1 MKRVL
6 SIAVFSLLFI
16 LISNSAFGA
25 KRYWIKTTSAI
36 WNDTANWSSTSTG
49 SSGFSVP
56 GVNDTAYFTSSK
68 NGSCTLDVN
77 ISVKHLNIGAGY
89 TGTIVQGGYSVTIGT
104 TGAVL
109 SGGTFSGGSA
119 AITLTGPMTISGCAF
134 TSTSGTLTTS
144 SNVTVSSGSFAHNS
158 GTITVTAN
166 MTLTSSITGGVTFN
180 NLSFSP
186 TAANATYTITSTTAI
201 NISGTLTIGGNKTST
216 FNTGTLRVQGNLTI
230 TAATLSGGGGTG
242 TIILNGTGN
251 QTLTGSGTA
260 ATGRLPKVEINKSS
274 GTLSLASTISVGN
287 NWTHNSGTINPGTST
302 VYIANGS
309 TFTGNLTFYNLTF
322 GTSAGLTIATGSVVT
337 VTNTFYGN
345 CTIING
351 SGYLDI
357 KGNMT
362 INTTSNYNPS
372 GNVRINGSGT
382 QTINGLSSPFLGN
395 LPNVTIQKSP
405 SDTLKLTGNISVYGG
420 TWKLDSG
427 IVDAGTSTMN
437 INNVTVTGSQTWNNL
452 TISSG
457 AGSIISGSTEL
468 TVEGNLIFNTTG
480 SGVSLAGNILN
491 AHGNVTMQHTGIN
504 TATQSAT
511 IKINGAGT
519 QTLTGSGTAGSGR
532 FCNITIDK
540 TSGVL
545 NLASVISVNG
555 HWNYIKGDVDP
566 GTSTVALYGTFQL
579 DGQEEGTSN
588 MMRFYSLGIGSGTRT
603 LTGNIDI
610 NNNFTILSG
619 AACSANGK
627 NMNVGGN
634 WNCQGTFTYS
644 TGTVTFDG
652 NSYNNIKGTAGT
664 TVGFGN
670 VAFNRGA
677 GSVTL
682 QNPMRVNTSMTITK
696 GRIKTTSANYLEF
709 VDNATCTTATHSAYV
724 HGPVRKTGN
733 DAFTFP
739 LGDTTLNDTAAFHPL
754 AITAPG
760 ATGDQF
766 EAVYYA
772 SGQTLGTTL
781 VDSLINLSTCERW
794 SLERRSGTS
803 NPTVTVSWNANSC
816 NTSSYANLRMAGWNG
831 TQWEDLGATSITVS
845 GNRGSIT
852 STYNLS
858 YVSNVANIA
867 IATKKYTPPYAIL
880 RKKLDGGYYQVNNGR
895 LLFRYEEEYEDNSN
909 LTFFIY
915 NDQNQ
920 VVSSSQIVPA
930 SMQLQVNY
938 GDNRYELNTAN
949 CNISADGALDNG
961 FYVLEV
967 INDKNEKW
975 YLRFKQ
981 DISILI
987 INCNPTP
994 EEQ

>member
-6 SIAVFSLLFI
+6 SIAVFSLLLI

-25 KRYWIKTTSAI
+25 KRYWIKATAGK
-36 WNDTANWSSTSTG
+36 WNNTANWSSTSGGAGG
-49 SSGFSVP
+49 SSVP
-56 GVNDTAYFTSSK
+56 GASDTAYFDG
-68 NGSCTLDVN
+68 NGTGNDTLDMNV
-77 ISVKHLNIGAGY
+77 SVKYLSVAGGY
-89 TGTIVQGGYSVTIGT
+89 TGKIVQGTYTVTIGT
-104 TGAVL
+104 TGAAL
-109 SGGTFSGGSA
+109 AGGTFEGGSA
-119 AITLTGPMTISGCAF
+119 NITLTGALTISGCAF

-144 SNVTVSSGSFAHNS
+144 SNFTVNGTGSFTHNS
-158 GTITVTAN
+158 GVMKFTATNTITGSVTMYKVEFA
-166 MTLTSSITGGVTFN
+166 
-180 NLSFSP
+180 P
-186 TAANATYTITSTTAI
+186 TATATYTIASGTTLTI
-201 NISGTLTIGGNKTST
+201 TNTLTISGTVTATLNTGNINVSGDVVITNSGTGSGGSATLTFTGSSNQLLDGSPNFAEGRLPNVVINKTGGTLTLQDYINVSGNWTRTAGDVDPGTSTVGMIATKTISGTDTLYNAIFAGGGTFTISGGGSTLNVTNTFTNQGLYDQVFNTGTIKLYGDIVVTNTGTSANGTATFNICGSGNQTLDGASASTEGRFPNVVINKTGGTLYLQDYITVNGNWTRTAGDVDPGTSSVIFSSTKTIAGTDTLYDVRFGGSASTFTISNTLNVLNSFFIAGGTFAQT
-216 FNTGTLRVQGNLTI
+216 FNTGT
-230 TAATLSGGGGTG
+230 
-242 TIILNGTGN
+242 
-251 QTLTGSGTA
+251 
-260 ATGRLPKVEINKSS
+260 INVY
-274 GTLSLASTISVGN
+274 GDV
-287 NWTHNSGTINPGTST
+287 TST
-302 VYIANGS
+302 
-309 TFTGNLTFYNLTF
+309 
-322 GTSAGLTIATGSVVT
+322 
-337 VTNTFYGN
+337 
-345 CTIING
+345 
-351 SGYLDI
+351 
-357 KGNMT
+357 
-362 INTTSNYNPS
+362 
-372 GNVRINGSGT
+372 
-382 QTINGLSSPFLGN
+382 
-395 LPNVTIQKSP
+395 
-405 SDTLKLTGNISVYGG
+405 
-420 TWKLDSG
+420 
-427 IVDAGTSTMN
+427 
-437 INNVTVTGSQTWNNL
+437 
-452 TISSG
+452 
-457 AGSIISGSTEL
+457 
-468 TVEGNLIFNTTG
+468 
-480 SGVSLAGNILN
+480 
-491 AHGNVTMQHTGIN
+491 N
-504 TATQSAT
+504 TATTGGGSAT
-511 IKINGAGT
+511 IKLVGSST
-519 QTLTGSGTAGSGR
+519 QTFTGSGTAGQGR

-540 TSGVL
+540 ASGTL
-545 NLASVISVNG
+545 NLVSVISVNG
-555 HWNYIKGDVDP
+555 NWNYIKGDVDP
-566 GTSTVALYGTFQL
+566 GTSSVALYGTFNL
-579 DGQEEGTSN
+579 DGQQEGSSN
-588 MMRFYSLGIGSGTRT
+588 MMRFYNLAVSGGTRT
-603 LTGNIDI
+603 LTGNLDI
-610 NNNFTILSG
+610 NNNFTISSG
-619 AACSANGK
+619 ATCNANGN
-627 NMNVGGN
+627 NMNVAGN
-634 WNCQGTFTYS
+634 WNAQGTFTYS

-652 NSYNNIKGTAGT
+652 SSYNTIKAATGT
-664 TVGFGN
+664 TAGFGN
-670 VAFNRGA
+670 VAFNRGT

-781 VDSLINLSTCERW
+781 VDSLMNLSTCERW

-867 IATKKYTPPYAIL
+867 IATKKYTPPYAVL

-915 NDQNQ
+915 NEQNQ

-930 SMQLQVNY
+930 NMQLQVNY

-961 FYVLEV
+961 FYILEV

-981 DISILI
+981 DISTLI

>member
-6 SIAVFSLLFI
+6 SIAVFSLLFV
-16 LISNSAFGA
+16 LISTSAFGA
-25 KRYWIKTTSAI
+25 KRYWIKATAGK
-36 WNDTANWSSTSTG
+36 WNNTANWSSTSGGAGG
-49 SSGFSVP
+49 SSVP
-56 GVNDTAYFTSSK
+56 GASDTAYFDG
-68 NGSCTLDVN
+68 NGTGNDTLDMNV
-77 ISVKHLNIGAGY
+77 SVKYLSVAGGY
-89 TGTIVQGGYSVTIGT
+89 TGKIVQGTYTVTIGT
-104 TGAVL
+104 TGAAL
-109 SGGTFSGGSA
+109 AGGTFEGGSA
-119 AITLTGPMTISGCAF
+119 NITLTGALTISGCAF

-144 SNVTVSSGSFAHNS
+144 SNFTVNGTGSFTHNS
-158 GTITVTAN
+158 GVMKFTATNTITGSVTMYKVEFA
-166 MTLTSSITGGVTFN
+166 
-180 NLSFSP
+180 P
-186 TAANATYTITSTTAI
+186 TATATYTIASGTTLTI
-201 NISGTLTIGGNKTST
+201 TNTLTISGTVTATLNTGNINVSGDVVITNSGTGSGGSATLTFTGSSNQLLDGSPNFAEGRLPNVVINKTGGTLTLQDYINVSGNWTRTAGDVDPGTSTVGMIATKTISGTDTLYNAIFAGGGTFTISGGGSTLNVTNTFTNQGLYDQVFNTGTIKLYGDIVVTNTGTSANGTATFNICGSGNQTLDGASASTEGRFPNVVINKTGGTLYLQDYITVNGNWTRTAGDVDPGTSSVIFSSTKTIAGTDTLYDVRFGGSASTFTISNTLNVLNSFFIAGGTFAQT
-216 FNTGTLRVQGNLTI
+216 FNTGT
-230 TAATLSGGGGTG
+230 
-242 TIILNGTGN
+242 
-251 QTLTGSGTA
+251 
-260 ATGRLPKVEINKSS
+260 INVY
-274 GTLSLASTISVGN
+274 GDV
-287 NWTHNSGTINPGTST
+287 TST
-302 VYIANGS
+302 
-309 TFTGNLTFYNLTF
+309 
-322 GTSAGLTIATGSVVT
+322 
-337 VTNTFYGN
+337 
-345 CTIING
+345 
-351 SGYLDI
+351 
-357 KGNMT
+357 
-362 INTTSNYNPS
+362 
-372 GNVRINGSGT
+372 
-382 QTINGLSSPFLGN
+382 
-395 LPNVTIQKSP
+395 
-405 SDTLKLTGNISVYGG
+405 
-420 TWKLDSG
+420 
-427 IVDAGTSTMN
+427 
-437 INNVTVTGSQTWNNL
+437 
-452 TISSG
+452 
-457 AGSIISGSTEL
+457 
-468 TVEGNLIFNTTG
+468 
-480 SGVSLAGNILN
+480 
-491 AHGNVTMQHTGIN
+491 N
-504 TATQSAT
+504 TATTGGGSAT
-511 IKINGAGT
+511 IKLVGSST
-519 QTLTGSGTAGSGR
+519 QTFTGSGTAGQGR

-540 TSGVL
+540 ASGTL
-545 NLASVISVNG
+545 NLVSVISVNG
-555 HWNYIKGDVDP
+555 NWNYIKGDVDP
-566 GTSTVALYGTFQL
+566 GTSSVALYGTFNL
-579 DGQEEGTSN
+579 DGQQEGSST
-588 MMRFYSLGIGSGTRT
+588 MMRFYSLAVGSGTRT
-603 LTGNIDI
+603 LTGNADI
-610 NNNFTILSG
+610 NNNFTISSG
-619 AACSANGK
+619 ATCNANGN
-627 NMNVGGN
+627 NMNVAGN
-634 WNCQGTFTYS
+634 WNAQGTFTYS

-652 NSYNNIKGTAGT
+652 SSYNTIKAATGT
-664 TVGFGN
+664 TAGFGN
-670 VAFNRGA
+670 VAFNRGT

-682 QNPMRVNTSMTITK
+682 MNPVRVNTSMTITK
-696 GRIKTTSANYLEF
+696 GRIKTTSTNYLEF

-781 VDSLINLSTCERW
+781 VDSLMNLSTCERW

-867 IATKKYTPPYAIL
+867 IATKKYTPPYAVL

-915 NDQNQ
+915 NEQNQ

-930 SMQLQVNY
+930 NMQLQVNY

-961 FYVLEV
+961 FYILEV

-981 DISILI
+981 DISTLI